1 MKYFWSLFLLIQT
14 CFAIAQTKV
23 GGYVYDEDGYTVP
36 YASVYFKNSTVG
48 VVADDNGK
56 FYLESAESYKTLVVS
71 FVGFKTNE
79 IELTTAASLNL
90 KVVLTADN
98 MLDEVKIY
106 AGKTSKK
113 DNPALDILRKIWERR
128 KKNGLYMYAQY
139 KYDKYEKIEFD
150 LNTIDSAFMQKK
162 IFKGMEFVFD
172 RLDTSRVTG
181 KTFLPIFINES
192 LSEVYG
198 DNALAKKKEIIKA
211 NKNSG
216 IGEGGDMV
224 NGFLKDLYAD
234 YDIYKNYLKFFDK
247 DFISPLSRTG
257 INVYN
262 YVLTDTAYIDNKLCF
277 NIVFYP
283 RRKGELTFNGDFW
296 VNDSTFAIKKINMQA
311 TKSANINWV
320 KDIYIEQEFDVVN
333 DSVFLL
339 KRDYMMTDFA
349 ISKKEESKGIYG
361 KRSTLYKN
369 YLFDQKKEPNF
380 YNYEVSQLDLS
391 MYNRTDEF
399 WEANRFEKLNKNE
412 KDIYSLLDTLATVPK
427 FRMYMDVATI
437 LASGYYE
444 MPKYNFDYGPI
455 FSTVGYNDIEGL
467 RLRAGGRTY
476 FGPNDKWRLQGYL
489 AYGFKDDK
497 FKYGVSGKVLIE
509 PKNRVIIHAGN
520 RRDVEQMGASLTATQ
535 DVLGRSLASSTL
547 FSSGVNNNLTDINLT
562 SVGIE
567 AELVKNLTFKLNLSY
582 RTQKAADPNLFS
594 LAYYDEQGEI
604 KNAVKEY
611 ATQYVIDYT
620 PGRRMVNHGVERL
633 EVDANYSRVLLSFTQ
648 GLKGVFDSDFN
659 YDKLQFY
666 YKQPILIGGFGR
678 FTSTLEAGK
687 FFGTVPLALIG
698 VIPGNQSWFA
708 IENTFQNMNY
718 YEFVADEYVSAHL
731 EHNFGG
737 RLFSRIPWVRDLNL
751 REIISLRGVYGDVS
765 QKNRD
770 INASGLVYQAPTDL
784 YWEYGAAIGNIFKC
798 FRLDF
803 SWRGSYNHLPDVN
816 KFVIKGSFGFYF

>member
-1 MKYFWSLFLLIQT
+1 MKYYLSLLFFILSISLFS
-14 CFAIAQTKV
+14 QTKV

-56 FYLESAESYKTLVVS
+56 FYLEAPDVYKTLVVS
-71 FVGFKTNE
+71 FVGFKTKD
-79 IELTTAASLNL
+79 ISLTSATTLNM
-90 KVVLTADN
+90 KVVLEADN
-98 MLDEVKIY
+98 LLQEVKVY
-106 AGKTSKK
+106 VGKTSKK

-128 KKNGLYMYAQY
+128 KKNGLYMFSQY

-150 LNTIDSAFMQKK
+150 LNSIDSAFMQKK
-162 IFKGMEFVFD
+162 VFKGMEFVFD
-172 RLDTSRVTG
+172 RMDTSSVTG

-198 DNALAKKKEIIKA
+198 DNNLNKKKEIIRG

-216 IGEGGDMV
+216 LGDGGDMV
-224 NGFLKDLYAD
+224 NGFLKDLYAE
-234 YDIYKNYLKFFDK
+234 YNIYNNYLKFFDK
-247 DFISPLSRTG
+247 DFVSPLSRTG

-262 YVLTDTAYIDNKLCF
+262 YVLADTAYIDNKLCY

-283 RRKGELTFNGDFW
+283 RRKGELTFKGDFW
-296 VNDSTFAIKKINMQA
+296 VNDTTFAIKKINLQA
-311 TKSANINWV
+311 NKSANINWV
-320 KDIYIEQEFDVVN
+320 KDIYIEQEFDVLN

-339 KRDYMMTDFA
+339 KRDYMMTDFS
-349 ISKKEESKGIYG
+349 ISKKEESKGLYG

-369 YLFDQKKEPNF
+369 YVFDQKKEPSF
-380 YNYEVSQLDLS
+380 YKYEVNEMD
-391 MYNRTDEF
+391 MAIYNRSDEF

-412 KDIYSLLDTLATVPK
+412 KDIYTLLDTLSTVPK
-427 FRMYMDVATI
+427 FKMYMDVATV

-444 MPKYNFDYGPI
+444 IPKYKFDFGPV
-455 FSTVGYNDIEGL
+455 FSAIGYNDIEGL

-497 FKYGVSGKVLIE
+497 FKYGVSGKLLIE

-547 FSSGVNNNLTDINLT
+547 FSSGINDNLTNINLT
-562 SVGIE
+562 TVGIE
-567 AELVKNLTFKLNLSY
+567 AELVKNLTFKLNLTY
-582 RTQKAADPNLFS
+582 RMQKSAFPSRFS
-594 LAYYDEQGEI
+594 LAYYDEEGTVR
-604 KNAVKEY
+604 NSVKEY
-611 ATQYVIDYT
+611 ETQYVIDYT
-620 PGRRMVNHGVERL
+620 PKRRMVNHGVERI
-633 EVDANYSRVLLSFTQ
+633 EVDTNYPRVLLSLTQ
-648 GLKGVFDSDFN
+648 GIKGVFDSDFN

-678 FTSTLEAGK
+678 FTSTIEAGK

-708 IENTFQNMNY
+708 MENAFQNMKY

-737 RLFSRIPWVRDLNL
+737 RLFSRVPWLRDFNL
-751 REIISLRGVYGDVS
+751 REIVMLRGVYGDVS
-765 QKNRD
+765 EKNKS
-770 INASGLVYQAPTDL
+770 INASNIIYRAPQDV
-784 YWEYGAAIGNIFKC
+784 YWEYGVAVGNIFKC

-803 SWRGSYNHLPDVN
+803 SWRGAYKDLPDAN
-816 KFVIKGSFGFYF
+816 KFAIKGSFGFYF

>member
-1 MKYFWSLFLLIQT
+1 MKYYLSLLFFILSISLFS
-14 CFAIAQTKV
+14 QTKV

-56 FYLESAESYKTLVVS
+56 FYLEAPDTYKTLVVS
-71 FVGFKTNE
+71 FVGFKTKD
-79 IELTTAASLNL
+79 ISLTSATTLNM
-90 KVVLTADN
+90 KVVLEADN
-98 MLDEVKIY
+98 LLQEVKVY
-106 AGKTSKK
+106 VGKTSKK

-128 KKNGLYMYAQY
+128 KKNGLYMFSQY

-150 LNTIDSAFMQKK
+150 LNSIDSAFMQKK
-162 IFKGMEFVFD
+162 VFKGMEFVFD
-172 RLDTSRVTG
+172 RMDTSSVTG

-198 DNALAKKKEIIKA
+198 DNNLNKKKEIIRG

-216 IGEGGDMV
+216 LGDGGDMV
-224 NGFLKDLYAD
+224 NGFLKDLYAE
-234 YDIYKNYLKFFDK
+234 YNIYNNYLKFFDK
-247 DFISPLSRTG
+247 DFVSPLSRTG

-262 YVLTDTAYIDNKLCF
+262 YVLADTAYIDNKLCY

-283 RRKGELTFNGDFW
+283 RRKGELTFKGDFW
-296 VNDSTFAIKKINMQA
+296 VNDTTFAIKKINLQA
-311 TKSANINWV
+311 NKSANINWV
-320 KDIYIEQEFDVVN
+320 KDIYIEQEFDVLN

-339 KRDYMMTDFA
+339 KRDYMMTDFS
-349 ISKKEESKGIYG
+349 ISKKEESKGLYG

-369 YLFDQKKEPNF
+369 YVFDQKKEPSF
-380 YNYEVSQLDLS
+380 YKYEVNEMD
-391 MYNRTDEF
+391 MAIYNRSDEF

-412 KDIYSLLDTLATVPK
+412 KDIYTLLDTLSTVPK
-427 FRMYMDVATI
+427 FKMYMDVATV

-444 MPKYNFDYGPI
+444 IPKYKFDFGPV
-455 FSTVGYNDIEGL
+455 FSAIGYNDIEGL

-497 FKYGVSGKVLIE
+497 FKYGVSGKLLIE

-547 FSSGVNNNLTDINLT
+547 FSSGINDNLTNINLT
-562 SVGIE
+562 TVGIE
-567 AELVKNLTFKLNLSY
+567 AELVKNLTFKLNLTY
-582 RTQKAADPNLFS
+582 RMQKSAFPSRFS
-594 LAYYDEQGEI
+594 LAYYDEEGTVR
-604 KNAVKEY
+604 NSVKEY
-611 ATQYVIDYT
+611 ETQYIVDYT
-620 PGRRMVNHGVERL
+620 PKRRMVNHGVERI
-633 EVDANYSRVLLSFTQ
+633 EVDTNYPRVLLSLTQ
-648 GLKGVFDSDFN
+648 GIKGVFDSDFN

-678 FTSTLEAGK
+678 FTSTIEAGK

-708 IENTFQNMNY
+708 MENAFQNMKY

-737 RLFSRIPWVRDLNL
+737 RLFSRVPWLRDFNL
-751 REIISLRGVYGDVS
+751 REIVMLRGVYGDVS
-765 QKNRD
+765 EKNKS
-770 INASGLVYQAPTDL
+770 INASNIIYRAPQDV
-784 YWEYGAAIGNIFKC
+784 YWEYGVAVGNIFKC

-803 SWRGSYNHLPDVN
+803 SWRGAYKDLPDAN
-816 KFVIKGSFGFYF
+816 KFAIKGSFGFYF

>member
-1 MKYFWSLFLLIQT
+1 MKYYLSLLFFILSISLFS
-14 CFAIAQTKV
+14 QTKV

-56 FYLESAESYKTLVVS
+56 FYLEAPDTYKTLVVS
-71 FVGFKTNE
+71 FVGFKTKD
-79 IELTTAASLNL
+79 ISLTSATTLNM
-90 KVVLTADN
+90 KVVLEADN
-98 MLDEVKIY
+98 LLQEVKVY
-106 AGKTSKK
+106 VGKTSKK
-113 DNPALDILRKIWERR
+113 DNPALDILRKIWEHR
-128 KKNGLYMYAQY
+128 KKNGLYMFSQY

-150 LNTIDSAFMQKK
+150 LNSIDSAFMQKK
-162 IFKGMEFVFD
+162 VFKGMEFVFD
-172 RLDTSRVTG
+172 RMDTSSVTG

-198 DNALAKKKEIIKA
+198 DNNLNKKKEIIRG

-216 IGEGGDMV
+216 LGDGGDMV
-224 NGFLKDLYAD
+224 NGFLKDLYAE
-234 YDIYKNYLKFFDK
+234 YNIYNNYLKFFDK
-247 DFISPLSRTG
+247 DFVSPLSRTG

-262 YVLTDTAYIDNKLCF
+262 YVLADTAYIDNKLCY

-283 RRKGELTFNGDFW
+283 RRKGELTFKGDFW
-296 VNDSTFAIKKINMQA
+296 VNDTTFAIKKINLQA
-311 TKSANINWV
+311 NKSANINWV
-320 KDIYIEQEFDVVN
+320 KDIYIEQEFDVLN

-339 KRDYMMTDFA
+339 KRDYMMTDFS
-349 ISKKEESKGIYG
+349 ISKKEESKGLYG

-369 YLFDQKKEPNF
+369 YVFDQKKAPSF
-380 YNYEVSQLDLS
+380 YKYEVNEMD
-391 MYNRTDEF
+391 MAIYNRSDEF

-412 KDIYSLLDTLATVPK
+412 KDIYTLLDTLSTVPK
-427 FRMYMDVATI
+427 FKMYMDVATV

-444 MPKYNFDYGPI
+444 IPKYKFDFGPV
-455 FSTVGYNDIEGL
+455 FSAIGYNDIEGL

-497 FKYGVSGKVLIE
+497 FKYGVSGKLLIE

-547 FSSGVNNNLTDINLT
+547 FSSGINDNLTNINLT
-562 SVGIE
+562 TVGIE
-567 AELVKNLTFKLNLSY
+567 AELVKNLTFKLNLTY
-582 RTQKAADPNLFS
+582 RMQKSAFPSRFS
-594 LAYYDEQGEI
+594 LAYYDEEGTVR
-604 KNAVKEY
+604 NSVKEY
-611 ATQYVIDYT
+611 ETQYMVDYT
-620 PGRRMVNHGVERL
+620 PKRRMVNHGVERI
-633 EVDANYSRVLLSFTQ
+633 EVDTNYPRVLLSLTQ
-648 GLKGVFDSDFN
+648 GIKGVFDSDFN

-678 FTSTLEAGK
+678 FTSTIEAGK

-708 IENTFQNMNY
+708 MENAFQNMKY

-737 RLFSRIPWVRDLNL
+737 RLFSRVPWLRDFNL
-751 REIISLRGVYGDVS
+751 REIVMLRGVYGDVS
-765 QKNRD
+765 EKNKS
-770 INASGLVYQAPTDL
+770 INASNIIYRAPQDV
-784 YWEYGAAIGNIFKC
+784 YWEYGVAVGNIFKC

-803 SWRGSYNHLPDVN
+803 SWRGAYKDLPDAN
-816 KFVIKGSFGFYF
+816 KFAIKGSFGFYF

>member
-1 MKYFWSLFLLIQT
+1 MKYYLSLLFFILSISLFS
-14 CFAIAQTKV
+14 QTKV

-56 FYLESAESYKTLVVS
+56 FYLEAPDTYKTLVVS
-71 FVGFKTNE
+71 FVGFKTKD
-79 IELTTAASLNL
+79 ISLTSATTLNM
-90 KVVLTADN
+90 KVVLEADN
-98 MLDEVKIY
+98 LLQEVKVY
-106 AGKTSKK
+106 VGKTSKK

-128 KKNGLYMYAQY
+128 KKNGLYMFSQY

-150 LNTIDSAFMQKK
+150 LNSIDSAFMQKK
-162 IFKGMEFVFD
+162 VFKGMEFVFD
-172 RLDTSRVTG
+172 RMDTSSVTG

-198 DNALAKKKEIIKA
+198 DNNLNKKKEIIRG

-216 IGEGGDMV
+216 LGDGGDMV
-224 NGFLKDLYAD
+224 NGFLKDLYAE
-234 YDIYKNYLKFFDK
+234 YNIYNNYLKFFDK
-247 DFISPLSRTG
+247 DFVSPLSRTG

-262 YVLTDTAYIDNKLCF
+262 YVLADTAYIDNKLCY

-283 RRKGELTFNGDFW
+283 RRKGELTFKGDFW
-296 VNDSTFAIKKINMQA
+296 VNDTTFAIKKINLQA
-311 TKSANINWV
+311 NKSANINWV
-320 KDIYIEQEFDVVN
+320 KDIYIEQEFDVLN

-339 KRDYMMTDFA
+339 KRDYMMTDFS
-349 ISKKEESKGIYG
+349 ISKKEESKGLYG

-369 YLFDQKKEPNF
+369 YVFDQKKAPSF
-380 YNYEVSQLDLS
+380 YKYEVNEMD
-391 MYNRTDEF
+391 MAIYNRSDEF

-412 KDIYSLLDTLATVPK
+412 KDIYTLLDTLSTVPK
-427 FRMYMDVATI
+427 FKMYMDVATV

-444 MPKYNFDYGPI
+444 LPKYKLDFGPV
-455 FSTVGYNDIEGL
+455 FSAIGYNDIEGL

-497 FKYGVSGKVLIE
+497 FKYGVSGKLLIE

-547 FSSGVNNNLTDINLT
+547 FSSGINDNLTNINLT
-562 SVGIE
+562 TVGIE
-567 AELVKNLTFKLNLSY
+567 AELVKNLTFKLNLTY
-582 RTQKAADPNLFS
+582 RMQKSAFPSRFS
-594 LAYYDEQGEI
+594 LAYYDEEGTVR
-604 KNAVKEY
+604 NSVKEY
-611 ATQYVIDYT
+611 ETQYMVDYT
-620 PGRRMVNHGVERL
+620 PKRRMVNHGVERI
-633 EVDANYSRVLLSFTQ
+633 EVDTNYPRVLLSLTQ
-648 GLKGVFDSDFN
+648 GIKGVFDSDFN

-678 FTSTLEAGK
+678 FTSTIEAGK

-708 IENTFQNMNY
+708 MENAFQNMKY

-737 RLFSRIPWVRDLNL
+737 RLFSRVPWLRDFNL
-751 REIISLRGVYGDVS
+751 REIVMLRGVYGDVS
-765 QKNRD
+765 EKNKS
-770 INASGLVYQAPTDL
+770 INASNIIYRAPQDV
-784 YWEYGAAIGNIFKC
+784 YWEYGVAVGNIFKC

-803 SWRGSYNHLPDVN
+803 SWRGAYKDLPDAN
-816 KFVIKGSFGFYF
+816 KFAIKGSFGFYF

>member
-1 MKYFWSLFLLIQT
+1 MKYYLSLLFLILSISLFS
-14 CFAIAQTKV
+14 QTKV

-56 FYLESAESYKTLVVS
+56 FYLEAPDTYKTLVVS
-71 FVGFKTNE
+71 FVGFKTKD
-79 IELTTAASLNL
+79 ISLTSATSLNM
-90 KVVLTADN
+90 KVVLEADN
-98 MLDEVKIY
+98 LLQEVKVY
-106 AGKTSKK
+106 VGKTSKK

-128 KKNGLYMYAQY
+128 KKNGLYMFSQY

-150 LNTIDSAFMQKK
+150 LNSIDSAFMQKK
-162 IFKGMEFVFD
+162 VFKGMEFVFD
-172 RLDTSRVTG
+172 RMDTSSVTG

-198 DNALAKKKEIIKA
+198 DNNLNKKKEIIRG

-216 IGEGGDMV
+216 LGDGGDMV
-224 NGFLKDLYAD
+224 NGFLKDLYAE
-234 YDIYKNYLKFFDK
+234 YNIYNNYLKFFDK
-247 DFISPLSRTG
+247 DFVSPLSRTG

-262 YVLTDTAYIDNKLCF
+262 YVLADTAYIDNKLCY

-283 RRKGELTFNGDFW
+283 RRKGELTFKGDFW
-296 VNDSTFAIKKINMQA
+296 VNDTTFAIKKINLQA
-311 TKSANINWV
+311 NKSANINWV
-320 KDIYIEQEFDVVN
+320 KDIYIEQEFDVLN

-339 KRDYMMTDFA
+339 KRDYMMTDFS
-349 ISKKEESKGIYG
+349 ISKKEESKGLYG

-369 YLFDQKKEPNF
+369 YVFDQKKEPSF
-380 YNYEVSQLDLS
+380 YKYEVNEMD
-391 MYNRTDEF
+391 MAIYNRSDEF

-412 KDIYSLLDTLATVPK
+412 KDIYTLLDTLSTVPK
-427 FRMYMDVATI
+427 FKMYMDVATV

-444 MPKYNFDYGPI
+444 IPKYKFDFGPV
-455 FSTVGYNDIEGL
+455 FSAIGYNDIEGL

-497 FKYGVSGKVLIE
+497 FKYGVSGKLLIE

-547 FSSGVNNNLTDINLT
+547 FSSGINDNLTNINLT
-562 SVGIE
+562 TVGIE
-567 AELVKNLTFKLNLSY
+567 AELVKNLTFKLNLTY
-582 RTQKAADPNLFS
+582 RMQKSAFPSRFS
-594 LAYYDEQGEI
+594 LAYYDEEGTVR
-604 KNAVKEY
+604 NSVKEY
-611 ATQYVIDYT
+611 ETQYIVDYT
-620 PGRRMVNHGVERL
+620 PKRRMVNHGVERI
-633 EVDANYSRVLLSFTQ
+633 EVDTNYPRVLLSLTQ
-648 GLKGVFDSDFN
+648 GIKGVFDSDFN

-678 FTSTLEAGK
+678 FTSTIEAGK

-708 IENTFQNMNY
+708 MENAFQNMKY

-737 RLFSRIPWVRDLNL
+737 RLFSRVPWLRDFNL
-751 REIISLRGVYGDVS
+751 REIVMLRGVYGDVS
-765 QKNRD
+765 EKNKS
-770 INASGLVYQAPTDL
+770 INASNIIYRAPQDV
-784 YWEYGAAIGNIFKC
+784 YWEYGVAVGNIFKC

-803 SWRGSYNHLPDVN
+803 SWRGAYKDLPDAN
-816 KFVIKGSFGFYF
+816 KFAIKGSFGFYF